1 MSGLAPEVAVRGFGR
16 PGVTDVPLTSSRAPQ
31 MPDSNEPPQTLI
43 DIGERHT
50 VVVARR
56 GTATDVRL
64 ELPIGARRTAEQ
76 LFRHD
81 PPRPIELEAAIDAV
95 EDQVM
100 RVAGLLPPASALR
113 MTGSAAGEIRGALLA
128 DERVN
133 PVVALAEVE
142 QLFQRLASASLGNP
156 AARQG
161 LPTGNGFVATALI
174 LREFMHHLGFAS
186 VELQPDAM

>member
-1 MSGLAPEVAVRGFGR
+1 MPPTR
-16 PGVTDVPLTSSRAPQ
+16 SRAPH
-31 MPDSNEPPQTLI
+31 MPDSTEPPQTLI

-50 VVVARR
+50 VVVVRR
-56 GTATDVRL
+56 GTAADVRL
-64 ELPIGARRTAEQ
+64 ELPIGARLIAEQ
-76 LFRHD
+76 FFRHD

-100 RVAGLLPPASALR
+100 RAAGVLPPASTLR
-113 MTGSAAGEIRGALLA
+113 MTGTAAGEIRRALLA

-133 PVVALAEVE
+133 RVVALDEVE

-161 LPTGNGFVATALI
+161 LPSGNGFVAATLV
-174 LREFMHHLGFAS
+174 LREFMHHLGFAA
-186 VELQPDAM
+186 VAFQPDAV